1 MGGCGLGFTVGF
13 NPNLGSISSSRRPLG
28 LLGMRDKNLDS
39 N

>member
-13 NPNLGSISSSRRPLG
+13 NPLGSISSSRGPLG